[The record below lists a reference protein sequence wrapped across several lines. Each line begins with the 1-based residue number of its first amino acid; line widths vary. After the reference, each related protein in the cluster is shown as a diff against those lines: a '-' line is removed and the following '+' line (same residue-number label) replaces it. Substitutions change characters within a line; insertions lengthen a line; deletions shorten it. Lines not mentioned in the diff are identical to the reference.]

1 MWYIRNWQ
9 CLRRNTD
16 ETTIGSSKT
25 MEMLDVL
32 FSKFYISSTAQ
43 PLDLLSTLLLT
54 CLLAIFLGIL
64 SISKD
69 FFIRCMFVSTIFELV
84 CGCFRPFLGMS
95 LGEEKSRV
103 T

>member
-16 ETTIGSSKT
+16 EKTIGSSKT

-54 CLLAIFLGIL
+54 CLLAIFLGNL
-64 SISKD
+64 SISND
-69 FFIRCMFVSTIFELV
+69 FFTRCMFVT
-84 CGCFRPFLGMS
+84 PFLSWFVDVFGHF
-95 LGEEKSRV
+95 
-103 T
+103 

>member
-54 CLLAIFLGIL
+54 CLLAIFLGG
-64 SISKD
+64 
-69 FFIRCMFVSTIFELV
+69 F
-84 CGCFRPFLGMS
+84 FRPFLGMS
-95 LGEEKSRV
+95 LGEDFARARDVDSVDV
-103 T
+103 TG